1 MISKFVARPLASY
14 SLAVVASCALLATAA
29 SAQTGRITGKV
40 TEGASG
46 QPVQSVIVV
55 ARSPQGTAV
64 AGATSGIDG
73 SFAIERVP
81 AGIYN
86 VEAARIGYGK
96 STRTRI
102 AVINGQATEVSIAMS
117 PIPMQG
123 EAVVVTGTRRE
134 ERITDATASIGV
146 VDGQVI
152 EQKQEPTV
160 FGALRQLKGVDFF
173 ETGLVQ
179 QQVSARGFVSPF
191 TSNMLLLIDNRLS
204 SLPGVGAPIPGL
216 VLATKN
222 DIRQVEVVLG
232 PSSALY
238 GANAGAGVVNIITKD
253 PREYPGQSLEVTAGN
268 QNILRIGVRSSGI
281 LSDLFG
287 YKVSAETYTGKDFE
301 RYNFFPVR
309 NPTTGAVIYTAN
321 DSSVVNNNVDI
332 KTFGGSLYFYPV
344 SGARVVYSGGFTRSN
359 FINLSNIGRLQGDDW
374 DLYYHQLRT
383 NLDNFFGFGSL
394 FLQGYYT
401 GNSAGKTYN
410 IDNAAQQQIPVI
422 FGGPGKSRSDAIAAA
437 TFVDKSSRL
446 DFEAQHTV
454 GFLQQHFFTTGVQ
467 WRRSKPVSNGTY
479 LSDSPGNP
487 AISIDE
493 TGAYAQYENQMV
505 PNLRLTLT
513 GRYDHNS
520 DFGNFFSPKAALS
533 YGMGDQNVR
542 VTYNRAFNAPPIQV
556 EYAQSFI
563 RRQSGLDIWLRGA
576 HKGFEFVNLTPGGA
590 VPAPIAA
597 IKPAEITSLEAGY
610 RGTWFDRLFVDV
622 AAYQSNYKNFITS
635 PLVINDAAH
644 GIFVKDDNGAARREV
659 TLTYFNY
666 GELDIT
672 GVDVGAQLALN
683 SMFSVSGAMS
693 YQHPDSTFKNP
704 RTGVAKPSFNAPQH
718 KYHGAIDARDW
729 FKVGTYAEAAYTH
742 VSNFNFISAQA
753 YSTGPVPAY
762 DVVDLNAGIPLS
774 FITSTNARLG
784 IAVKNVFDKKHIEV
798 PGSPI
803 LGRLIMGTFS
813 IDYR

>member
-1 MISKFVARPLASY
+1 MLSTVVART
-14 SLAVVASCALLATAA
+14 VASACVAVLACCPLVAAVA

-40 TEGASG
+40 TEASG
-46 QPVQSVIVV
+46 GQPIPQVTVV

-64 AGATSGIDG
+64 AGATSGADG
-73 SFAIERVP
+73 AFAIEKVP
-81 AGIYN
+81 AGVYN

-96 STRTRI
+96 SARPRI
-102 AVINGQATEVSIAMS
+102 AVIVGQATEVMIVMS
-117 PIPMQG
+117 PVALEG
-123 EAVVVTGTRRE
+123 AAVVVTGTRRE
-134 ERITDATASIGV
+134 ERVTDAPASIGV
-146 VDGQVI
+146 IDGQVI

-160 FGALRQLKGVDFF
+160 FGALRTLKGVDFF

-253 PREYPGQSLEVTAGN
+253 PREYPGQSVEVTAGN
-268 QNILRIGVRSSGI
+268 RDILRIGVRSSGI
-281 LSDLFG
+281 LSDMFG
-287 YKVSAETYTGKDFE
+287 YKVSAESYTGKDFE
-301 RYNFFPVR
+301 RFNFFPVR
-309 NPTTGAVIYTAN
+309 NPSTGVTVYTAN
-321 DSSVVNNNVDI
+321 DSSVVNHNIDI
-332 KTFGGSLYFYPV
+332 KTFGGSLYFYPM
-344 SGARVVYSGGFTRSN
+344 SGARVVYSGGFVRSN

-401 GNSAGKTYN
+401 ANSAGKTFN
-410 IDNAAQQQIPVI
+410 IDNAAQQQIPAI
-422 FGGPGKSRSDAIAAA
+422 FGGPGKSRDDAITAA

-446 DFEAQHTV
+446 DLEAQHTV

-467 WRRSKPVSNGTY
+467 FRRSKPVSNGTY

-487 AISIDE
+487 AIQIDE
-493 TGAYAQYENQMV
+493 TGAYGQYENQMV

-533 YGMGDQNVR
+533 YGIGDQNVR
-542 VTYNRAFNAPPIQV
+542 VTYNRAFNSPPIQV

-576 HKGFEFVNLTPGGA
+576 HKGFEFVNLAPGGA

-597 IKPAEITSLEAGY
+597 IKPAEITSVEAGY

-622 AAYQSNYKNFITS
+622 SAYQSTYKNFITS

-644 GIFVKDDNGAARREV
+644 GIFVKDDAGAARREV

-666 GELDIT
+666 GQLDIK

-683 SMFSVSGAMS
+683 NMFSVSGAMS
-693 YQHPDSTFKNP
+693 YQHPDSAFKNP
-704 RTGVAKPSFNAPQH
+704 RIGVAKPSFNAPQH
-718 KYHGAIDARDW
+718 KYHGALDARDW
-729 FKVGTYAEAAYTH
+729 WMMGTYAGVAYTH

-753 YSTGPVPAY
+753 YSTGPVAAY

-774 FITSTNARLG
+774 FIPSANARLG
-784 IAVKNVFDKKHIEV
+784 IAVKNLLDKKHVEV